1 MMYDLPVPAMMT
13 GLLDAYLAGRAQ
25 GEYLFPGENSADF
38 MNNARWQDMEAVL
51 FTRGGLDGATMN
63 NARHAVAGYVF
74 DRPHESQVSWAAAM
88 NSSTLAMTGLD
99 MGRQIGD
106 GRSAYTAAQGKVEA
120 GNLAIQEMSYL
131 SWYKH
136 FEGFFVIGCSICT
149 VQAVT
154 LEGTA
159 HLVVW
164 EQDASCQQSPSLKL
178 PDPATA
184 CVMEVPTL
192 TLVGTG
198 LSGLNAPRYGID
210 GWGFPDGYNTT
221 EDHGSPS
228 LKKPAEVQLVTGM
241 FVVADGCLAEVRRID
256 SKIYAHVAV
265 FKEER
270 HSDSRGI
277 TWRLERNPS
286 IRRLNRSQ
294 IRTVVDVTAHTD
306 GSFTCRACR

>member
-51 FTRGGLDGATMN
+51 FMRGGLDGATMN

-136 FEGFFVIGCSICT
+136 FEGFFVIGSSICT
-149 VQAVT
+149 VQSVT

-164 EQDASCQQSPSLKL
+164 EQDALPSLKL

-184 CVMEVPTL
+184 CIMELPAS

-210 GWGFPDGYNTT
+210 GWGFTDGYNNTQ
-221 EDHGSPS
+221 DRGSPP
-228 LKKPAEVQLVTGM
+228 LKKPAEVQLVMGM
-241 FVVADGCLAEVRRID
+241 FVVADGRLAEVRRVD

-294 IRTVVDVTAHTD
+294 IRTLVDVTAHAN